1 MFVLENFIMI
11 LLFYFSEKFNMWYL
25 LLVIV
30 CVCLLGVI
38 GVVIWIIFFKFFFL
52 FRDSDSDRYSDIEN
66 DSNYNEILEVNNNDN
81 LLDDVWYVVIIVWL

>member
-1 MFVLENFIMI
+1 
-11 LLFYFSEKFNMWYL
+11 MWYL

-52 FRDSDSDRYSDIEN
+52 FSDSDSDRYSDIEN
-66 DSNYNEILEVNNNDN
+66 DSNCNEILEVKNNDN
-81 LLDDVWYVVIIVWL
+81 LLDDVWYVVLIVWL